1 MPLSDSTLAP
11 VTHPQR
17 MYLSI
22 WIGIIM
28 STGQSGC
35 SVISK
40 DSNPS
45 ALTSPGSSQGPAAAP
60 TTVGAITNPDSPL
73 PKVPP
78 PGAHVR
84 YSQVQ
89 TDQMVLAMTFDD
101 GPHPVNTPKL
111 LDLLKAR
118 NIKATFFVVGERVKM
133 HPEIVRRILAEGHE
147 VANHTWTHPS
157 LVKLS
162 DAQIRSEFQRT
173 ADAIWD
179 AAQYRPHLMRPP
191 FGATSKRI
199 EQWVYNEF
207 GYSSIIWSVD
217 PNDWRRPGVQVVA
230 HRLVAGA
237 HKGAIMLAHDIHAP
251 TIEAMPQVFDQ
262 LLAKGYKFLTVS
274 QLINLEQQSTPVGV
288 VVKPEPEAPAAQGKA
303 HKSS

>member
-1 MPLSDSTLAP
+1 
-11 VTHPQR
+11 

-22 WIGIIM
+22 WIGILM
-28 STGQSGC
+28 AASQSGC
-35 SVISK
+35 TAV
-40 DSNPS
+40 PS
-45 ALTSPGSSQGPAAAP
+45 APAEAAPDGAAAKP
-60 TTVGAITNPDSPL
+60 LTVGSITNPDSPL

-78 PGAHVR
+78 PGAKVR
-84 YSQVQ
+84 YNSVH
-89 TDQMVLAMTFDD
+89 TDQQVLAMTFDD

-111 LDLLKAR
+111 LDLLKER
-118 NIKATFFVVGERVKM
+118 NIKATFFLVGERVKM

-157 LVKLS
+157 LVSIS
-162 DAQIRSEFQRT
+162 DEKIRSEFQRT

-191 FGATSKRI
+191 FGATNKRI
-199 EQWVYNEF
+199 EQFVFNEF
-207 GYSSIIWSVD
+207 GYSSITWSVD

-230 HRLVAGA
+230 NRLIAGA

-251 TIEAMPQVFDQ
+251 TIEAMPQVFDA

-288 VVKPEPEAPAAQGKA
+288 IVTPETEKEKEAAPKAGKPKA
-303 HKSS
+303 GSSKGRKAS

>member
-1 MPLSDSTLAP
+1 
-11 VTHPQR
+11 

-22 WIGIIM
+22 WIGILM
-28 STGQSGC
+28 TTSQSGC
-35 SVISK
+35 TVV
-40 DSNPS
+40 P
-45 ALTSPGSSQGPAAAP
+45 PAT
-60 TTVGAITNPDSPL
+60 TTVQVAPGGTAERPVTVGSITNPDSPL

-78 PGAHVR
+78 PGAKVR
-84 YSQVQ
+84 YNSVH
-89 TDQMVLAMTFDD
+89 TDQMALAMTFDD

-111 LDLLKAR
+111 LDLLKER
-118 NIKATFFVVGERVKM
+118 NIKATFFLVGERVKM

-157 LVKLS
+157 LVSIS
-162 DAQIRSEFQRT
+162 DEKIRSEFQRT

-191 FGATSKRI
+191 FGATNKRI
-199 EQWVYNEF
+199 EQFIFNEF

-230 HRLVAGA
+230 NRLIAGA

-251 TIEAMPQVFDQ
+251 TIEAMPQVFDA

-288 VVKPEPEAPAAQGKA
+288 IVTPEAEKEKEAARSAAPKSAKPKSGSSKGRKA
-303 HKSS
+303 S

>member
-1 MPLSDSTLAP
+1 
-11 VTHPQR
+11 

-22 WIGIIM
+22 WIGIM
-28 STGQSGC
+28 MGASQSGC
-35 SVISK
+35 SVVT
-40 DSNPS
+40 P
-45 ALTSPGSSQGPAAAP
+45 ATSQPQAVQAAP
-60 TTVGAITNPDSPL
+60 VTPPVTVGSITNPDSPL

-78 PGAHVR
+78 PGMKVR
-84 YSQVQ
+84 YNSVH
-89 TDQMVLAMTFDD
+89 TDQMALAMTFDD

-111 LDLLKAR
+111 LDLLKSR
-118 NIKATFFVVGERVKM
+118 NIKATFFLVGERVKM

-157 LVKLS
+157 LVSIS
-162 DAQIRSEFQRT
+162 DEKIRSEFQRT

-179 AAQYRPHLMRPP
+179 AAQYRPHIMRPP
-191 FGATSKRI
+191 FGATNKRI

-207 GYSSIIWSVD
+207 GYSSITWSVD

-230 HRLVAGA
+230 NRLIAGA

-251 TIEAMPQVFDQ
+251 TIEAMPQVCDA

-274 QLINLEQQSTPVGV
+274 QLINLEQQSAPVGV
-288 VVKPEPEAPAAQGKA
+288 IVTPESEQEAKASEAKPAKPKQKGKA
-303 HKSS
+303 HKAS

>member
-1 MPLSDSTLAP
+1 
-11 VTHPQR
+11 

-28 STGQSGC
+28 STSQSGC
-35 SVISK
+35 SQVGT
-40 DSNPS
+40 P
-45 ALTSPGSSQGPAAAP
+45 ATSPQVVQAAP
-60 TTVGAITNPDSPL
+60 PQAPVTVGSITNPNSPL
-73 PKVPP
+73 PKVPG
-78 PGAHVR
+78 PGMRVR
-84 YSQVQ
+84 YNSVH

-111 LDLLKAR
+111 LDLLKER
-118 NIKATFFVVGERVKM
+118 NIKATFFLVGERVKM

-157 LVKLS
+157 LTSIS
-162 DAQIRSEFQRT
+162 DEKIRSEFQRT

-179 AAQYRPHLMRPP
+179 AAQYRPHIMRPP
-191 FGATSKRI
+191 FGATNRRI

-207 GYSSIIWSVD
+207 GYSSITWSVD

-230 HRLVAGA
+230 NRLIAGA
-237 HKGAIMLAHDIHAP
+237 HKGAIMLSHDIHAP
-251 TIEAMPQVFDQ
+251 TIEAMPQVFDT

-288 VVKPEPEAPAAQGKA
+288 IMTPEAEAPPQAPSKKTG
-303 HKSS
+303 KSSSKGRKAS

>member
-1 MPLSDSTLAP
+1 
-11 VTHPQR
+11 

-22 WIGIIM
+22 WIGIM
-28 STGQSGC
+28 MGASQSGC
-35 SVISK
+35 SVV
-40 DSNPS
+40 S
-45 ALTSPGSSQGPAAAP
+45 APANDPPQAVQAAP
-60 TTVGAITNPDSPL
+60 NSPPPSVGSITNPDSPL
-73 PKVPP
+73 PKVPA
-78 PGAHVR
+78 PGMKVR
-84 YSQVQ
+84 YNSVH

-118 NIKATFFVVGERVKM
+118 NIKATFFLVGERVKM

-157 LVKLS
+157 LVSIS
-162 DAQIRSEFQRT
+162 DEKIRSEFQRT

-191 FGATSKRI
+191 FGATNKRI

-207 GYSSIIWSVD
+207 GYSSITWSVD

-230 HRLVAGA
+230 NRLIAGA
-237 HKGAIMLAHDIHAP
+237 HKGAIMLSHDIHAP
-251 TIEAMPQVFDQ
+251 TIEAMPQVFDT

-274 QLINLEQQSTPVGV
+274 QLINLEQQSAPVGV
-288 VVKPEPEAPAAQGKA
+288 IVTPESEQEAKSAESKAARPKQSGKNRKA
-303 HKSS
+303 S